1 MTSGRFAY
9 TSRFLRQR
17 QSFGLQATR
26 AVHHNAAGR
35 THPGGRGT
43 PCPGTAGVW
52 RLSGPQRSQ
61 TLFLMSPAT
70 QLPNCPTVRKRDSP
84 PFLFA
89 VGQLGSCVA
98 RLIMN
103 GVWLV
108 CGPERRQT
116 PAVPGEGVQHAAQM
130 SAPEE
135 PFSPRGIRK
144 SPRSPRTTS
153 LRQPRLRR
161 CIPPFTTSA
170 SAHEKFASWRT
181 NLAYKQ

>member
-1 MTSGRFAY
+1 MGARLWA
-9 TSRFLRQR
+9 RCW
-17 QSFGLQATR
+17 
-26 AVHHNAAGR
+26 
-35 THPGGRGT
+35 T
-43 PCPGTAGVW
+43 PSPGTAGVW
-52 RLSGPQRSQ
+52 RLSGPQTSQ
-61 TLFLMSPAT
+61 TPFIMSLAT
-70 QLPNCPTVRKRDSP
+70 QLPNCPTAKRKGGESL
-84 PFLFA
+84 FLT

-98 RLIMN
+98 GLAMN
-103 GVWLV
+103 RVWFV

-130 SAPEE
+130 SAPKE

-161 CIPPFTTSA
+161 CIPPFMTSA

-181 NLAYKQ
+181 NLAYGQQSAKL